1 MNLTKYPKRAIEFL
15 KEVRLE
21 LKRVTWPTKEDTI
34 KYTSIV
40 IGLVLTIA
48 VFLGGLDFLFTWILD
63 KYII

>member
-1 MNLTKYPKRAIEFL
+1 MNLTKYQKRAIEFL